1 MRKYITSSITLLL
14 LAQVHT
20 ASAVT
25 VSNNQDS
32 LMFDYHRLQGSIS
45 VIDMSHVQ
53 KDYIRQ
59 EIYLEELVTEMTKDI
74 SQNINLPEVKDI
86 AADLNNLGASS
97 STGEVMY
104 QIPYEQMVY
113 YKSPLDSSA
122 EILGRKAVGTAIY
135 EQYIESKLE
144 ALNNELKS
152 AKLCTLDKF
161 ISENKKAY
169 QQLDSLT
176 TQVYQHSK
184 KSRQISMNLGFEYEQ
199 YLLAY
204 YSSSLKKF
212 YK

>member
-1 MRKYITSSITLLL
+1 MRKYIISSIIFLL
-14 LAQVHT
+14 LAQIHT
-20 ASAVT
+20 ASAAT
-25 VSNNQDS
+25 VNNNKDS

-59 EIYLEELVTEMTKDI
+59 EIYLEELLVEMTKDI
-74 SQNINLPEVKDI
+74 SLPEVKDI
-86 AADLNNLGASS
+86 AADLNNLGANG

-104 QIPYEQMVY
+104 QIPYEQLVY
-113 YKSPLDSSA
+113 YQSPLDSSA

-144 ALNNELKS
+144 TLNNELKS
-152 AKLCTLDKF
+152 AKIGTLDKF
-161 ISENKKAY
+161 ISENQKAY

-199 YLLAY
+199 YLLAH